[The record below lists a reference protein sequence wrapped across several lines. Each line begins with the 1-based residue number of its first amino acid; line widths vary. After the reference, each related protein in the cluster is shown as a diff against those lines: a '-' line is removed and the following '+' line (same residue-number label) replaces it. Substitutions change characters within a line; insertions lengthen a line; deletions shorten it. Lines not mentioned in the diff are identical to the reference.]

1 MRLFLIMNYF
11 QTVLLSTVLAS
22 GIIVAL
28 NTDSFAN
35 EEVSPT
41 AQQYLMN
48 LSMTKQDAYVFISEC
63 ETTQRPNKCIM
74 YWGAIRAQEWG
85 YGTRHPFWMLRQPSW
100 YKWEVKMKTTAEYAE
115 LRVWSFTK
123 YRHRN
128 NKPSDYLTR
137 SNYCTS
143 WCEHRVPNVTRFI
156 AWYESGNIPQEWAKP
171 VWTADLIN
179 TYETAR
185 QATIKRQNTE
195 KQLLEVKS
203 QLSKDIENEHKNWR
217 KCIDSKQCK

>member
-1 MRLFLIMNYF
+1 MNYL
-11 QTVLLSTVLAS
+11 QTVLLSTVLAT

-48 LSMTKQDAYVFISEC
+48 LSMSQQDAYVLIEEC
-63 ETTQRPNKCIM
+63 RKTEQPNKCVKFA
-74 YWGAIRAQEWG
+74 WAIRAQEWG
-85 YGTRHPFWMLRQPSW
+85 YDTRHPFGMLRQPSR
-100 YKWEVKMKTTAEYAE
+100 YKGTKEKNTAQYAE
-115 LRVWSFTK
+115 LRVWSFTR

-128 NKPSDYLTR
+128 NTPQDYLTR
-137 SNYCTS
+137 SRYCTS
-143 WCEHRVPNVTRFI
+143 WCEHRVGNVTRFI
-156 AWYESGNIPQEWAKP
+156 NGYESGEIPQEWAQP
-171 VWTADLIN
+171 IWTTELTN

-195 KQLLEVKS
+195 KQLLEIKS
-203 QLSKDIENEHKNWR
+203 QLWKDIENEHKTR
-217 KCIDSKQCK
+217 RTCIDVKVCK

>member
-1 MRLFLIMNYF
+1 MNYL
-11 QTVLLSTVLAS
+11 QTVLLSIVLAS
-22 GIIVAL
+22 WIIVAID
-28 NTDSFAN
+28 TDSFAN

-85 YGTRHPFWMLRQPSW
+85 YDTRHPFGMLRQPSR
-100 YKWEVKMKTTAEYAE
+100 YKWEVKAKTTAEYAE

-137 SNYCTS
+137 SNYCTDGCQH
-143 WCEHRVPNVTRFI
+143 WIPNVTRFI
-156 AWYESGNIPQEWAKP
+156 VWYESGVIPQDIWP
-171 VWTADLIN
+171 TGTAEKIN
-179 TYETAR
+179 YY
-185 QATIKRQNTE
+185 QNA
-195 KQLLEVKS
+195 LEAEQRKS
-203 QLSKDIENEHKNWR
+203 QLFEQLQQAKNEAHIAR
-217 KCIDSKQCK
+217 KECIDSKQCK